1 MPTKLEV
8 NRGLA
13 PTPLAH
19 MAKLKPYIDFRL
31 ARLLAAKSIIGTP
44 LAEVPPLT
52 IIDSTAIHAKS
63 FKEIWNPQHCFTSL
77 GSVEIYEAPNNPWQL
92 NCTCPSFQGVEI
104 AGVGCSWAQ
113 LEVGMS
119 TWSDSRFDASAADAS
134 KKRWVYPSFIP
145 TGVASLVTVERNAK
159 EGSCIF
165 TDLPMLAGHAILC
178 AQEGREAAPCA

>member
-19 MAKLKPYIDFRL
+19 MEELKPYIDFRL
-31 ARLLAAKSIIGTP
+31 SRLLAAKSIIGTP

-52 IIDSTAIHAKS
+52 ITDSTAIHAKS

-77 GSVEIYEAPNNPWQL
+77 ASVEIYEAPNNPWQL
-92 NCTCPSFQGVEI
+92 NCTCPSFQGAEI

-113 LEVGMS
+113 HEEGVS
-119 TWSDSRFDASAADAS
+119 TWRNSQFDASAADAS
-134 KKRWVYPSFIP
+134 KKTLGLSFVYPDWRGQLGHRREKCEG
-145 TGVASLVTVERNAK
+145 GVLHIHGPSYARGPRHSLELVFACR
-159 EGSCIF
+159 
-165 TDLPMLAGHAILC
+165 
-178 AQEGREAAPCA
+178 